1 MINDAQQER
10 QVTVKSWVRIPDGTK
25 VRHRSE
31 GHEGFIDGLTEIV
44 IGQARNPD
52 RRTQYRMNVGEPSRK
67 LAAEEDLLILT
78 DHDGVVLM
86 AKQKVEYRSS
96 VTEMLR
102 GTFSDDRFV
111 RSE

>member
-1 MINDAQQER
+1 MINDTQQDR
-10 QVTVKSWVRIPDGTK
+10 PATVKSWVRIPDGTK

-44 IGQARNPD
+44 IGQTRNPD

-102 GTFSDDRFV
+102 VTFSDDRFV
-111 RSE
+111 RCE